1 MNTNKHPHLKHCCIP
16 AGIMIDSQRHVT
28 ITHTSEL
35 PTYNKKRASNF
46 CNLFVT
52 FYGMLDVLIV
62 LIFSVV
68 SVTCAAIC
76 AVKKTLR
83 SFAHPST

>member
-1 MNTNKHPHLKHCCIP
+1 MKTNKHPHLKHCCIP
-16 AGIMIDSQRHVT
+16 AGIMIDSQRLVT

-35 PTYNKKRASNF
+35 LTYNKKRASNF

-52 FYGMLDVLIV
+52 FYGCALLLML
-62 LIFSVV
+62 LIFSVIDGFG
-68 SVTCAAIC
+68 SAIC

-83 SFAHPST
+83 SFAHPTT